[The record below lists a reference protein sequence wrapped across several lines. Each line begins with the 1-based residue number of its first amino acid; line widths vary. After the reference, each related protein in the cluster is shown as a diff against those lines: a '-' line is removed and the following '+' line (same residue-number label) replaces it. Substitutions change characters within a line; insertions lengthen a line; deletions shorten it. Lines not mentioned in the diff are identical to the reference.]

1 LKDLNEIIIPHFKAY
16 PLLSTKAVTLLSW
29 VKCIELINKNRYKN
43 EKDFYAFL
51 SLYASIGRGPSKKVM
66 EIYPDLIP
74 EIKPAY
80 TIPKGELSEYW
91 LSGYFCIYCN
101 FNVNVNPHGWKNT
114 YYNRVVTSFNFS
126 RTIEEL
132 PLMEL
137 IAYYFNVIP
146 NIRSNELRVD
156 VNVYGL
162 EKSKLIVDL
171 FTSFPL
177 ISVKQREFIKW
188 SEIVNKLSSI
198 SDMPSIHGLS
208 LDHYMPMFYILI
220 KELNDIRSFNK
231 S

>member
-1 LKDLNEIIIPHFKAY
+1 
-16 PLLSTKAVTLLSW
+16 
-29 VKCIELINKNRYKN
+29 
-43 EKDFYAFL
+43 
-51 SLYASIGRGPSKKVM
+51 
-66 EIYPDLIP
+66 
-74 EIKPAY
+74 
-80 TIPKGELSEYW
+80 
-91 LSGYFCIYCN
+91 
-101 FNVNVNPHGWKNT
+101 
-114 YYNRVVTSFNFS
+114 
-126 RTIEEL
+126 
-132 PLMEL
+132 MEL
-137 IAYYFNVIP
+137 IAYYFNVTP

-156 VNVYGL
+156 VNIYGL

-177 ISVKQREFIKW
+177 ISLKQREFIKW